1 MDKHR
6 FRPVDNGFS
15 TYIEDTTLTEDKHEG
30 YFNNVFECCKLLNH
44 YYEENEKLKKDYE
57 VAINEMITDYK
68 KLEEENKQLLDE
80 ISYWKHKLRSSLWI
94 LSGYISSKKW
104 KGLWEEIKE
113 DGYELKKE
121 I

>member
-1 MDKHR
+1 MDKYR

-15 TYIEDTTLTEDKHEG
+15 TYIEDTALTEDKHEG
-30 YFNNVFECCKLLNH
+30 YLNNVFECCELLNH

-57 VAINEMITDYK
+57 VAIDEMITDYK
-68 KLEEENKQLLDE
+68 KLEEENKQLLNE
-80 ISYWKHKLRSSLWI
+80 ISYWKHKLSSLLWI
-94 LSGYISSKKW
+94 LPDYISSKKW
-104 KGLWEEIKE
+104 KGLLEEIKE